1 MPSVHV
7 VLPGDIDDPATP
19 SGGNGYDR
27 RVCAGLAAAGWSVR
41 EHSVPGAWPTPS
53 PAEHARL
60 AELLTALPDGALV
73 LVDGLVASVVP
84 DALAAQARRL
94 RLVPLVHLPRDDDTE
109 AQALASATVIVATST
124 WTRDRLLHRYALPPS
139 LVHVAA
145 PGVDPAPPVTGSPAG
160 SALLCVAAV
169 ATHKGH
175 DLLVEALAA
184 VTDRDWTLTCVGPL
198 HREPDFVDRLRTQI
212 TTHRLGDRIRLAGPL
227 SGDRLAA
234 AYAAADLLVHPSRGE
249 TYGMVVTEALA
260 RGIPVLATAVG
271 GLPDALGHVGGERP
285 GVLVPPEQPAALAD
299 ALRRWLDDATLRA
312 RLRRTAAR
320 RRSTLD
326 DWTSTIT
333 RITTALEEAMAS

>member
-7 VLPGDIDDPATP
+7 ILPGDIDDPAAP

-27 RVCAGLAAAGWSVR
+27 RVCTGLAAAGWSVR
-41 EHSVPGAWPTPS
+41 EHAVPGAWPAPS

-60 AELLTALPDGALV
+60 AEILIGLPDGAVV
-73 LVDGLVASVVP
+73 LVDGLIASVVP
-84 DALAAQARRL
+84 DALAAHARRL

-109 AQALASATVIVATST
+109 ARALAGATVIVATST
-124 WTRDRLLHRYALPPS
+124 WTRDQLLRRYALPPS
-139 LVHVAA
+139 RVHVAA
-145 PGVDPAPPVTGSPAG
+145 PGVDPAPVVAGAPAG
-160 SALLCVAAV
+160 TALLCVAAV
-169 ATHKGH
+169 AAHKGH
-175 DLLVEALAA
+175 DVLVEAMAELA
-184 VTDRDWTLTCVGPL
+184 DRPWTLTCVGPL
-198 HREPDFVDRLRTQI
+198 HREPDFVDRLRERI
-212 TTHRLGDRIRLAGPL
+212 TAHRLDDRIRLTGPL
-227 SGDRLAA
+227 GGDRLAA

-271 GLPDALGHVGGERP
+271 GLPDALGHVAGERP

-299 ALRRWLDDATLRA
+299 ALRRWLDDATLRE

-320 RRSTLD
+320 RRAALD
-326 DWTSTIT
+326 DWTSTTT